1 MTAEER
7 DANERS
13 YQEIVINHQG
23 HSVVS
28 NGAGG
33 VTVST
38 GNHPYSGTET
48 SIVTTISN
56 IASTPILV
64 TEREVIDGKEQICLP
79 NHIIA
84 HAGPE
89 HHSAKI
95 YHDFVPVGDGGEV
108 NYRC

>member
-7 DANERS
+7 EANERN

-28 NGAGG
+28 NGGG
-33 VTVST
+33 VAVSA
-38 GNHPYSGTET
+38 GNHPYSGAET

-64 TEREVIDGKEQICLP
+64 TEREGIDEKICLT
-79 NHIIA
+79 NQIIA

-89 HHSAKI
+89 HQSATI
-95 YHDFVPVGDGGEV
+95 YHDHVHVSDGGEV
-108 NYRC
+108 NYRCV